1 MSGGSSPISSRK
13 MVPPF
18 ASSNRPSRRRV
29 APVNAPF
36 SWPKS
41 SEEISDGARAAQFT
55 LTKGALR
62 PTRLLRASPLN
73 RT

>member
-1 MSGGSSPISSRK
+1 
-13 MVPPF
+13 
-18 ASSNRPSRRRV
+18 
-29 APVNAPF
+29 VNAPF